1 MWVRKWEIDMV
12 ATIDEARET
21 ARAAAA
27 EQIDR
32 MLDKL
37 GERIGMR
44 ASVRAVFGEPLER
57 GEVTIIPVARVR
69 WGYGGGS
76 GTGPV
81 RSDAKDGQTMSG
93 GSGAGGGVLADPMG
107 YVEVRHDS
115 AAYVPLTSPWLNPF
129 VILASGIS
137 IAVVIRVLA
146 RLIRG

>member
-1 MWVRKWEIDMV
+1 MWVRSWEIDMV

-27 EQIDR
+27 EPIDR

-57 GEVTIIPVARVR
+57 GDVTIIPVARVR

-81 RSDAKDGQTMSG
+81 RSDVTDGQTMSG
-93 GSGAGGGVLADPMG
+93 GSGAGGGVMADPMG
-107 YVEVRHDS
+107 YVEVRHDR

-129 VILASGIS
+129 VIVASGIS

>member
-1 MWVRKWEIDMV
+1 MWVRSWEIDMV

-27 EQIDR
+27 EPIDR

-57 GEVTIIPVARVR
+57 GDVTIIPVARVR

-81 RSDAKDGQTMSG
+81 RADATDGQMMSG
-93 GSGAGGGVLADPMG
+93 GSGAGGAVMADPMG
-107 YVEVRHDS
+107 YLEVRHDS
-115 AAYVPLTSPWLNPF
+115 AAYVPLTSQWLNPF